1 MNLKV
6 CNFLFAKIKVFR
18 VSNQIYSWV
27 QHLSR
32 CISTLLEG
40 DGEFYEDVAAQSA
53 ATRYER
59 DDD

>member
-1 MNLKV
+1 MYLIIYYQ
-6 CNFLFAKIKVFR
+6 IKSIVR
-18 VSNQIYSWV
+18 SWV

-53 ATRYER
+53 ATRHER

>member
-1 MNLKV
+1 M
-6 CNFLFAKIKVFR
+6 R

-32 CISTLLEG
+32 CISTLFEG

-53 ATRYER
+53 ATRHER